1 MFIFLRVFF
10 TKILTY
16 SLISQVPTI
25 NLKDSWD
32 VLQISMAQSLQN
44 TFFNLVYH
52 FWFAQ
57 TGPIT
62 EHCVKSVQIR
72 RFFLSVFPRI
82 WTEYGDLLRKSPCSE
97 CGKIRT
103 RKNSVF
109 GRFSRSGTFTGRQS
123 ANVHHLSVYQ
133 SFIEA

>member
-1 MFIFLRVFF
+1 MLIFLKGVFF
-10 TKILTY
+10 TKILAY

-25 NLKDSWD
+25 SLKDSWD

-44 TFFNLVYH
+44 TFVNLVYH
-52 FWFAQ
+52 FWFAR

-62 EHCVKSVQIR
+62 EHCVKSVQIG

-82 WTEYGDLLRKSPCSE
+82 RTEHGDLLRKSPYSE
-97 CGKIRT
+97 CEKIRT

-109 GRFSRSGTFTGRQS
+109 GRFSRSGTFTGR
-123 ANVHHLSVYQ
+123 
-133 SFIEA
+133 

>member
-10 TKILTY
+10 TKILAY

-62 EHCVKSVQIR
+62 KHCVKSVQIR

-82 WTEYGDLLRKSPCSE
+82 WTEYGDLLR
-97 CGKIRT
+97 IRMRENT
-103 RKNSVF
+103 DKKKLRIW
-109 GRFSRSGTFTGRQS
+109 TLFTQWNFHR
-123 ANVHHLSVYQ
+123 
-133 SFIEA
+133 